1 MDRHGFLSGSAA
13 LAASLLV
20 EGPALAASPQQS
32 TAELVTFLKNQCS
45 IHKVPSAS
53 FAVLDGG
60 RIYAGCTGM
69 RSIEH
74 VSPATTTT
82 VYEACSNSKMI
93 AAVVGVILAQ
103 KGKVDL
109 DGDLTSTLRAL
120 NIPAVRGAKPVTLR
134 RLLGMSAGANVY
146 GFGGY
151 PENAALPNLTAILHG
166 TRPASNVPIKIIRP
180 PGTKEAYSGGGY
192 ELARAVMERATA
204 TPLDQ
209 LASQYILKPL
219 GMTRSSYIYPLATG
233 SGADNAFA
241 YNAKEKP
248 YPSGY
253 RRYPELAAAGF
264 WTTPTDFAMFGR
276 ALSDSYNGR
285 SGALLSQHFAKQI
298 FTNVDGFSY
307 GIGATVRNR
316 NGIPAYCKSGVN
328 AGFQCYF
335 MLFPAQGQAASIMT
349 NSDNGSLVW
358 APFYQKVIADFG
370 WPYFPNMAD

>member
-1 MDRHGFLSGSAA
+1 MDRYGFLSGSAA
-13 LAASLLV
+13 VAASLLV
-20 EGPALAASPQQS
+20 EAPAVAASAQQS

-53 FAVLDGG
+53 FAVLEGG
-60 RIYAGCTGM
+60 KIYAGCTGM
-69 RSIEH
+69 RSIENGN
-74 VSPATTTT
+74 PATTST
-82 VYEACSNSKMI
+82 VYEACSNSKML
-93 AAVVGVILAQ
+93 AAVAGVILAQ
-103 KGKVDL
+103 KGKLDL
-109 DGDLTSTLRAL
+109 DGDLTSTLAAL
-120 NIPAVRGAKPVTLR
+120 KIPTVRGTKPVTLR
-134 RLLGMSAGANVY
+134 RLFGMTAGASVY

-151 PENAALPNLTAILHG
+151 PQNGTLPNLSQILHG
-166 TRPASNVPIKIIRP
+166 TRPANNAPIKIVRA

-192 ELARAVMERATA
+192 ELARAVVERATGK
-204 TPLDQ
+204 PLDQ
-209 LASQYILKPL
+209 LASEYILKPL
-219 GMTRSSYIYPLATG
+219 GMTRSSYIYPLAT
-233 SGADNAFA
+233 STGADNAFA

-264 WTTPTDFAMFGR
+264 WTTPTDFATFGR
-276 ALSDSYNGR
+276 ALSDAYNGR
-285 SGALLSQHFAKQI
+285 SGALLSQQFAEQL

-358 APFYQKVIADFG
+358 APFYKKVIADFS